1 MKRFIA
7 VLSGILVLP
16 AYAEVAP
23 FYYDA
28 ESEYDAGEMSGDV
41 ELDVDEID
49 ATAVAAPVVSSAS
62 VNPRVVG
69 SASTRAASRAVPSGT
84 TAMANTRSASSRTSV
99 ASRTT
104 SNVTQART
112 ASGVAT
118 RSGAA
123 RVASRSARAGTTG
136 ANQIA
141 TTRRAMQNNGATTA
155 RASIVQTDTVNVP
168 LYTGRVSSRASAV
181 RARIPTIT
189 STAGNVSTTT
199 SAPVDA
205 TAAAAA
211 MDELAQLTDFC
222 KAQYTDCMDNF
233 CNVLDDN
240 QGRCSCSKNI
250 KNYEK
255 TEQALKE
262 ATEAL
267 KDVAQQ
273 IQYIGLTSDEIET
286 LFTQTEAELEMQQTT
301 DNTQL
306 KNDLDKIRKLLVDV
320 KGGTATS
327 SDVDM
332 SFDLSGLLDFSVDS
346 TGFDLASLFGGTS
359 TNTASI
365 SNQRGEQLY
374 KTAASRCKKAVLESC
389 QDQGVDISI
398 ISNAYD
404 LEIDK
409 QCVAYERQL
418 TDTNEEMTQ
427 TVRNAKGVL
436 QRARLLVAQNKNTYD
451 LRGCLNALD
460 SCMQDD
466 FVCGTDYENCLDP
479 TGKYIVNGEIV
490 VGSMP
495 GYIIPESGN
504 VSGPSADYSENT
516 LYGTWHYSGKYAWG
530 SDNTEGDLAG
540 YIKANV
546 GTSPVTETDAN
557 MAKFLQHKIGYNDG
571 TKNYGMCMSVLNK
584 CQDITYDKGKY
595 KPDNNVVREYLQR
608 TLVQIKAAQDE
619 ILADYASNCISDVSS
634 CLSANGYDSIAN
646 STRANIAINACR
658 STITTCMSVNGDT
671 TQTPNPDVMQ
681 QWVAGMVGGYEKTEE
696 GLSEK
701 DRCLSNGDAVISR
714 NGKYCV
720 IYGIETEAECKTITN
735 NNGAIAYHSIPNNH
749 TPESAVT
756 GTSFEPGICFY
767 MLPSVYNE
775 EVQSC
780 VAYGGALSGQ
790 EVTNMKCANIK
801 SLSEQ
806 ACKNIG
812 GKMSAGVCEYSVAS
826 VLDGDIYC
834 AKDLRGVCLAGME
847 VKDTKTGNCACK
859 SGYVYESA
867 YNCVPE

>member
-16 AYAEVAP
+16 AYAEIAP
-23 FYYDA
+23 FYYEM
-28 ESEYDAGEMSGDV
+28 ESEYDIGDVAGDV

-49 ATAVAAPVVSSAS
+49 AAAVAAPVVQPAPT
-62 VNPRVVG
+62 NPRAVG

-104 SNVTQART
+104 SNATQART
-112 ASGVAT
+112 ASGVAA

-123 RVASRSARAGTTG
+123 RVASRSARGTMSG

-168 LYTGRVSSRASAV
+168 LYTGRVSTRASAV

-199 SAPVDA
+199 TTATPDA
-205 TAAAAA
+205 ATAAAA

-327 SDVDM
+327 SDVDL

-451 LRGCLNALD
+451 LRGCVNALD

-495 GYIIPESGN
+495 GFVVNEKTESEGLKPNGN
-504 VSGPSADYSENT
+504 YGVEEGKSSSTLFGGWYYSSG
-516 LYGTWHYSGKYAWG
+516 GKYAWASTSDKG
-530 SDNTEGDLAG
+530 SLSEYVDAMVKNA
-540 YIKANV
+540 
-546 GTSPVTETDAN
+546 VTETSDN
-557 MAKFLQHKIGYNDG
+557 MAEYLQYKIGYNDG
-571 TKNYGMCMSVLNK
+571 TKNHGMCMSVLNK

-595 KPDNNVVREYLQR
+595 NPANNVVREYLQR

-634 CLSANGYDSIAN
+634 CLSANNYDATNVTKS
-646 STRANIAINACR
+646 SIAINACR
-658 STITTCMSVNGDT
+658 STIITCMSVNGDT
-671 TQTPNPDVMQ
+671 TQTPTPAVMQ
-681 QWVAGMVGGYEKTEE
+681 EWVAGMVG
-696 GLSEK
+696 
-701 DRCLSNGDAVISR
+701 C
-714 NGKYCV
+714 
-720 IYGIETEAECKTITN
+720 
-735 NNGAIAYHSIPNNH
+735 
-749 TPESAVT
+749 T
-756 GTSFEPGICFY
+756 GEY
-767 MLPSVYNE
+767 MYYNE
-775 EVQSC
+775 TKKACVSC
-780 VAYGGALSGQ
+780 AGGEWDTVSG
-790 EVTNMKCANIK
+790 KCACP
-801 SLSEQ
+801 SGATWTSTSG
-806 ACKNIG
+806 CVC
-812 GKMSAGVCEYSVAS
+812 SGVQCTGAADY
-826 VLDGDIYC
+826 
-834 AKDLRGVCLAGME
+834 
-847 VKDTKTGNCACK
+847 TKLYPTN
-859 SGYVYESA
+859 
-867 YNCVPE
+867 

>member
-1 MKRFIA
+1 MSMKKIFFVHLLLFCCSLNA
-7 VLSGILVLP
+7 ALP
-16 AYAEVAP
+16 R
-23 FYYDA
+23 DGR
-28 ESEYDAGEMSGDV
+28 S
-41 ELDVDEID
+41 
-49 ATAVAAPVVSSAS
+49 VVY
-62 VNPRVVG
+62 
-69 SASTRAASRAVPSGT
+69 
-84 TAMANTRSASSRTSV
+84 RSASSRTSV

-104 SNVTQART
+104 SNVAQART
-112 ASGVAT
+112 ASGIAA

-123 RVASRSARAGTTG
+123 RVASRSARGAMSG

-155 RASIVQTDTVNVP
+155 RASLVQTDTVNVP
-168 LYTGRVSSRASAV
+168 LYTGRVSTRASAV

-199 SAPVDA
+199 TTATPDA
-205 TAAAAA
+205 ATAAAA

-327 SDVDM
+327 SDVDL

-451 LRGCLNALD
+451 LRGCVNALD

-495 GYIIPESGN
+495 GYAISKSDTSVTSTSQP
-504 VSGPSADYSENT
+504 YSDKT
-516 LYGTWHYSGKYAWG
+516 LFGTWYYSNDKYAWG
-530 SDNTEGDLAG
+530 DTSEDGDLSG
-540 YIKANV
+540 YIGAYVKTAAV
-546 GTSPVTETDAN
+546 DKTSDK
-557 MAKFLQHKIGYNDG
+557 MAEYLQYKIGYNDG
-571 TKNYGMCMSVLNK
+571 TKNHGMCMSVLNK

-595 KPDNNVVREYLQR
+595 NPANNVVREYLQR

-634 CLSANGYDSIAN
+634 CLSANNYDSN
-646 STRANIAINACR
+646 PGSTKSSIAINACR
-658 STITTCMSVNGDT
+658 STIITCMSVNGDT
-671 TQTPNPDVMQ
+671 IKEPSPKAMQ
-681 QWVAGMVGGYEKTEE
+681 NWVAGTVGVDENSVGV
-696 GLSEK
+696 LNEK
-701 DRCLSNGDAVISR
+701 DRCLSNGDAVISQ

-720 IYGIETEAECKTITN
+720 VYGIMTEAECKTLTN

-749 TPESAVT
+749 ISESAVT

-775 EVQSC
+775 EMQRC
-780 VAYGGALSGQ
+780 VAYGGVFSGQ
-790 EVTNMKCANIK
+790 EVTDMKCADIK

-806 ACKNIG
+806 GCKNIG
-812 GKMSAGVCEYSVAS
+812 GKMSASVCEYSVVS

-834 AKDLRGVCLAGME
+834 AKDLRGVCLDGME
-847 VKDTKTGNCACK
+847 VKDIKTGNCACK

>member
-16 AYAEVAP
+16 AYAEIAP
-23 FYYDA
+23 FFYEV
-28 ESEYDAGEMSGDV
+28 ESEYDVGDVAGDV

-49 ATAVAAPVVSSAS
+49 AAAVAAPVVQPAP
-62 VNPRVVG
+62 VNPRAAV

-104 SNVTQART
+104 SNATQART
-112 ASGVAT
+112 ASGVVA

-123 RVASRSARAGTTG
+123 RVATRSARGIMSG

-155 RASIVQTDTVNVP
+155 RAAIVQTDTVNVP
-168 LYTGRVSSRASAV
+168 LYTGRVSSRASAI

-189 STAGNVSTTT
+189 STAGNVSATTI
-199 SAPVDA
+199 SAAPDA
-205 TAAAAA
+205 ATAAAA

-255 TEQALKE
+255 TEQALKD

-273 IQYIGLTSDEIET
+273 IQYIGLTGDEIET

-327 SDVDM
+327 SDADL

-346 TGFDLASLFGGTS
+346 TGFDLTSLFGGTS
-359 TNTASI
+359 ANTVSI

-374 KTAASRCKKAVLESC
+374 KTAVSRCKKAVLESC
-389 QDQGVDISI
+389 QGQGVDISI

-409 QCVAYERQL
+409 QCIAYERQL

-436 QRARLLVAQNKNTYD
+436 QRARLLVAQNKNAYD
-451 LRGCLNALD
+451 LRGCVSALD

-495 GYIIPESGN
+495 GYAIGTTDES
-504 VSGPSADYSENT
+504 VSSASQAYSANT
-516 LYGTWHYSGKYAWG
+516 LFGTWYYNTDKGDKYAW
-530 SDNTEGDLAG
+530 SDKSEGGDLSG
-540 YIKANV
+540 YIGAYVKMTAV
-546 GTSPVTETDAN
+546 DKTSDK
-557 MAKFLQHKIGYNDG
+557 MAQYLQYKIGYNDG

-595 KPDNNVVREYLQR
+595 NPANNVVREYLQR
-608 TLVQIKAAQDE
+608 TLVQIKATQDE

-634 CLSANGYDSIAN
+634 CLSANNYDADDTTKS
-646 STRANIAINACR
+646 NIAINACR
-658 STITTCMSVNGDT
+658 STIITCMSVNGDT
-671 TQTPNPDVMQ
+671 TQTPTPAVMQ
-681 QWVAGMVGGYEKTEE
+681 TWVKGMAG
-696 GLSEK
+696 
-701 DRCLSNGDAVISR
+701 
-714 NGKYCV
+714 
-720 IYGIETEAECKTITN
+720 
-735 NNGAIAYHSIPNNH
+735 
-749 TPESAVT
+749 
-756 GTSFEPGICFY
+756 
-767 MLPSVYNE
+767 
-775 EVQSC
+775 
-780 VAYGGALSGQ
+780 
-790 EVTNMKCANIK
+790 
-801 SLSEQ
+801 
-806 ACKNIG
+806 
-812 GKMSAGVCEYSVAS
+812 
-826 VLDGDIYC
+826 
-834 AKDLRGVCLAGME
+834 
-847 VKDTKTGNCACK
+847 
-859 SGYVYESA
+859 
-867 YNCVPE
+867 